1 MDRKRLEQE
10 LAEAEAE
17 FDAATKLSDIKRVAG
32 RLHRARAALRK
43 PTLRPAVRSRVP
55 NVRGLNRAGAA
66 PRATEPGP
74 QILECQLP
82 TVALAQRGEVELT
95 VVAARLAIGIEL
107 VAVAEITDRA
117 DCDCSLL
124 PSVASHV
131 RPCSLFVLRMLAG
144 PLAGVNG
151 EDPAGPA
158 TTPYRNGARQPA
170 SSAWRSEQNQ
180 RSP

>member
-66 PRATEPGP
+66 AGAAQPSP
-74 QILECQLP
+74 QALERQLRS
-82 TVALAQRGEVELT
+82 VALAQRMQVELARVRSR
-95 VVAARLAIGIEL
+95 VVRI
-107 VAVAEITDRA
+107 VVPRD
-117 DCDCSLL
+117 
-124 PSVASHV
+124 
-131 RPCSLFVLRMLAG
+131 
-144 PLAGVNG
+144 
-151 EDPAGPA
+151 
-158 TTPYRNGARQPA
+158 
-170 SSAWRSEQNQ
+170 SSR
-180 RSP
+180 RV